1 MGAGNENQK
10 EETSSHLIGK
20 GFVKTEGFEKSVV
33 FFMSLMGQIWEA
45 SQRHKSFR
53 LELDYDAEAL
63 NTRYRFYSGSEM
75 EDGGNEKAASDSRAH
90 RLRECLNLA
99 RKYCI
104 PLETAIEHYDT
115 LSEQDKAERLQ
126 GG

>member
-1 MGAGNENQK
+1 MGAGKENQK

-33 FFMSLMGQIWEA
+33 FFMSLMSQIWEA

-63 NTRYRFYSGSEM
+63 NTKYYFYAPDTIDGSDCTGE
-75 EDGGNEKAASDSRAH
+75 ESSPG
-90 RLRECLNLA
+90 
-99 RKYCI
+99 
-104 PLETAIEHYDT
+104 
-115 LSEQDKAERLQ
+115 
-126 GG
+126 